1 MGRLTATHTQHSHIT
16 TMASGGSEKPKREV
30 PDGLVKVLEWDRIVT
45 KKAFDAFDK
54 AFGLD
59 KHRAN
64 LKFLEYSCHGI
75 PWLGGTIAMLYLGSS
90 NLELWMNLLLMLFVD
105 IVCVAFVK
113 AFTRR
118 RRPAYNRN
126 DMVATVG
133 VDKFSFPSGHASRA
147 AALTFF
153 FTLLYP
159 LHFALQLPVIAW
171 GGAVMVSRVLLGRH
185 HILDV
190 AGGLLVAFVEYVIMS
205 LLWMDKESADGWALY
220 FGAEDPWSSA

>member
-1 MGRLTATHTQHSHIT
+1 M
-16 TMASGGSEKPKREV
+16 KPKREV
-30 PDGLVKVLEWDRIVT
+30 PSALGKLLEWDKAVT
-45 KKAFDAFDK
+45 KVAFEAFDK
-54 AFGLD
+54 KCGLD

-75 PWLGGTIAMLYLGSS
+75 PWLGGTIAMLYLGSGS
-90 NLELWMNLLLMLFVD
+90 LDLWMNLLAMLFID
-105 IVCVAFVK
+105 IIFVAFTK

-118 RRPAYNRN
+118 RRPAYNLD

-159 LHFALQLPVIAW
+159 LPIVLQLPVVAW

-190 AGGLLVAFVEYVIMS
+190 CGGLLLGFFEYIVMS
-205 LLWMDKESADGWALY
+205 GLWMDKKNAEGWAEY

>member
-1 MGRLTATHTQHSHIT
+1 
-16 TMASGGSEKPKREV
+16 MASGETVKPKREV
-30 PDGLVKVLEWDRIVT
+30 PSGLVKILEWDKAVT
-45 KKAFDAFDK
+45 KLAFEAFDRS
-54 AFGLD
+54 FGLD

-75 PWLGGTIAMLYLGSS
+75 PWLGGTIAMLYLGSG
-90 NLELWMNLLLMLFVD
+90 NLDLWMNLLTLLFVD
-105 IVCVAFVK
+105 IVLVAFTK

-118 RRPAYNRN
+118 RRPAYNRD

-147 AALTFF
+147 AALTFTL
-153 FTLLYP
+153 TLLYP
-159 LHFALQLPVIAW
+159 LPLVLQVPVVAW
-171 GGAVMVSRVLLGRH
+171 GGAVCVSRVLLGRH

-190 AGGLLVAFVEYVIMS
+190 VGGLVLGFVEYLIMS
-205 LLWMDKESADGWALY
+205 LLWMDKKTAEEWAQL